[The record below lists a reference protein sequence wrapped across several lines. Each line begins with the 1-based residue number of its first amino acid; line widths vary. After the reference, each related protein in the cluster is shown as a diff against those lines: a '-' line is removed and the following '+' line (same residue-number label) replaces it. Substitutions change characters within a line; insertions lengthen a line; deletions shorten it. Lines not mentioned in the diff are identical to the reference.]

1 MSRPIV
7 PRSRAWPRFAVLAAV
22 GVAVAGCADSARFD
36 ANPFADRKAAA
47 PEVTGSIAT
56 RAPTHRV
63 ESQPL
68 PAPPTRSGIA
78 SGGQGLGAYRP
89 AEHAVVATASIPQHR
104 PEPAQPQGHW
114 TWDGGS
120 PVVVERGQSLEN
132 IAHKYGVP
140 ASAILQTNGLA
151 SAASVKPG
159 RRLVIPRYVVG
170 EVRHEPARVEPAR
183 IEQPRVAAAPAPAR
197 PASTGDI
204 HIVQPGESLMGIAH
218 RHGVSLS
225 ELARINNIQPY
236 TKVAIGDRL
245 TIPAGH
251 HARMPERVAA
261 TPPAPRREARLEP
274 RHEVRPAPAKA
285 AVQPHRAP
293 KIDSVGS
300 VPVETARVATPEPVV
315 APENPVKK
323 AEAVAA
329 AHVPSF
335 RWPVTGHVI
344 EAFGARSN
352 GTSNDGINLA
362 VPEGTPIRA
371 AEDGV
376 VAYSGNELKG
386 YGNLVLIRHADNYVS
401 AYANASELLVKRGD
415 SVRRGQVI
423 ARSGQTGNVTSPQL
437 HFEIRKGSTPVDPR
451 KLLASK

>member
-1 MSRPIV
+1 MSRPLV

-36 ANPFADRKAAA
+36 ANPFSDRKAAT
-47 PEVTGSIAT
+47 PEVTGSIAP

-89 AEHAVVATASIPQHR
+89 AEHTVVATGSVPYHR

-120 PVVVERGQSLEN
+120 PVVVERGETLES
-132 IAHKYGVP
+132 IAHRYGVP
-140 ASAILQTNGLA
+140 ASAILQSNGLA

-170 EVRHEPARVEPAR
+170 QVRQEPAR
-183 IEQPRVAAAPAPAR
+183 IEQPRVAATVPAR
-197 PASTGDI
+197 PAATGDI
-204 HIVQPGESLMGIAH
+204 HIVQPGESLLGIAH
-218 RHGVSLS
+218 RHGISLI
-225 ELARINNIQPY
+225 ELALSNNIKPY

-251 HARMPERVAA
+251 QVRTPDRVAA
-261 TPPAPRREARLEP
+261 APPAPHREARLQTRVEA
-274 RHEVRPAPAKA
+274 RNEIRSAPAQA
-285 AVQPHRAP
+285 AVQPYRAP
-293 KIDSVGS
+293 KIESVGS
-300 VPVETARVATPEPVV
+300 VPVETARVATPEPAVV
-315 APENPVKK
+315 AENPVKK

-329 AHVPSF
+329 ARVPSF

-352 GTSNDGINLA
+352 GTTNDGINLA
-362 VPEGTPIRA
+362 VPEGTPVRA

-451 KLLASK
+451 KFLASK

>member
-1 MSRPIV
+1 
-7 PRSRAWPRFAVLAAV
+7 
-22 GVAVAGCADSARFD
+22 VAVAGCADSARFD
-36 ANPFADRKAAA
+36 ANPFSDRKAAT
-47 PEVTGSIAT
+47 PEVTGSIVT
-56 RAPTHRV
+56 RAPAHRV

-68 PAPPTRSGIA
+68 PPPPTRSGIA

-89 AEHAVVATASIPQHR
+89 TQHTVEATGSVPYR
-104 PEPAQPQGHW
+104 RSEPAQPQGHW

-120 PVVVERGQSLEN
+120 PVVVERGETLES

-140 ASAILQTNGLA
+140 ASAILQSNGLA

-170 EVRHEPARVEPAR
+170 QVRQEPARVEPAR
-183 IEQPRVAAAPAPAR
+183 IEQPRVAAAPAR

-204 HIVQPGESLMGIAH
+204 HIVQPGESLMGIAR
-218 RHGVSLS
+218 RHGVSLT
-225 ELARINNIQPY
+225 ELAHANNIQPF

-245 TIPAGH
+245 TIPAGR
-251 HARMPERVAA
+251 HARTQERVAA
-261 TPPAPRREARLEP
+261 VPPAPRREARVQTRVAARNEI
-274 RHEVRPAPAKA
+274 RSAPAQA
-285 AVQPHRAP
+285 AVQPYRAP

-300 VPVETARVATPEPVV
+300 VPVETARVATPEP
-315 APENPVKK
+315 AAAAENPVKK

-329 AHVPSF
+329 ARVPSF

-352 GTSNDGINLA
+352 GTTNDGINLA